1 MAAFLPLPFMRRIAR
16 IVEATSFDEN
26 NKDEVFRIMLSE
38 KIIGLMDRR
47 SASGKWEALNE

>member
-1 MAAFLPLPFMRRIAR
+1 MRRIAR